1 MVSKNRKKLSVAAAV
16 LSLVLLTTACRGTEM
31 PYDQHDPF
39 EIGKEQDEDISKKL
53 FGLGEHHHDE
63 TDDEP
68 DVVMNGPDIPPEG
81 TSYEEW
87 KGIKYTT
94 DTSFNLRSFWAM
106 RGYDSNDLAREGI
119 VMYPEAIED
128 ARLEIIDAKVE
139 PIGGEM
145 KLRSGGYVDVTIETR
160 WTGTMNYYL
169 EPGSYAF
176 PYSFCFSENPPLP
189 FDKYT
194 GTSLINDLD
203 TEDAEKDEINI
214 GEAVDTGMVESGVTW
229 KGQTYRLFAKC
240 DTRNASFESS
250 YSDFENGR
258 KIEVVPAA
266 VDTTLTLRV
275 PADYDGLVLA
285 IDKDISDEKSS
296 RISPKGEWLTNSD
309 TYADILTTPSG
320 VKQSPD
326 DYYFVSVPDLIEKF
340 SSKHNQ

>member
-1 MVSKNRKKLSVAAAV
+1 MVTKKRKKLSVIVAA
-16 LSLVLLTTACRGTEM
+16 LSLALLTSACRGTEM
-31 PYDQHDPF
+31 PYDLPEPF
-39 EIGKEQDEDISKKL
+39 ESGKEQDEDISKKL
-53 FGLGEHHHDE
+53 FGLGEHNHGDE
-63 TDDEP
+63 EDQP

-81 TSYEEW
+81 TSYDEW

-106 RGYDSNDLAREGI
+106 QGYDSYDMAEEGI

-145 KLRSGGYVDVTIETR
+145 KLRSGGYVDITIETR
-160 WTGTMNYYL
+160 WTGTMNYYVK
-169 EPGSYAF
+169 PGYFAF
-176 PYSFCFSENPPLP
+176 PYSFCFSENPALP

-203 TEDAEKDEINI
+203 TDDSEKDDINI

-229 KGQTYRLFAKC
+229 KGQTYRLFAKS

-250 YSDFENGR
+250 YTDYEEG
-258 KIEVVPAA
+258 KAIDVVPAA
-266 VDTTLTLRV
+266 VETTLTLRV
-275 PADYDGLVLA
+275 PADYDGLALA
-285 IDKDISDEKSS
+285 IDKDITDEKSS

-309 TYADILTTPSG
+309 TYADILTTPAG

-326 DYYFVSVPDLIEKF
+326 DFYFLSVPALIEKF